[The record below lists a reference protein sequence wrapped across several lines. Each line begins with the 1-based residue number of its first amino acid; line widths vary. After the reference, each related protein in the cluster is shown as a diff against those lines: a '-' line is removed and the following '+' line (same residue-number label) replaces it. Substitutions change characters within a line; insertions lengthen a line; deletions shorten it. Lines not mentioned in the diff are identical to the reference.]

1 MRSAGKHSWMH
12 NAAHGVI
19 LHKRTMCRCA
29 MCRRQ
34 QLWWLSCRLLCA
46 CAVLQIMVASTTAF
60 LAAGKFGLAPTVK
73 RGTDAACKLQDRPNA
88 AGLIS
93 NDPSGEQTALC

>member
-1 MRSAGKHSWMH
+1 
-12 NAAHGVI
+12 
-19 LHKRTMCRCA
+19 
-29 MCRRQ
+29 
-34 QLWWLSCRLLCA
+34 
-46 CAVLQIMVASTTAF
+46 MVASTTAF

-93 NDPSGEQTALC
+93 NDPTGEDRAFCNG

>member
-1 MRSAGKHSWMH
+1 MSEAVPV
-12 NAAHGVI
+12 NAD
-19 LHKRTMCRCA
+19 R
-29 MCRRQ
+29 
-34 QLWWLSCRLLCA
+34 
-46 CAVLQIMVASTTAF
+46 VLQIMVASTTAF

-93 NDPSGEQTALC
+93 NDPSGEQNEPSV